1 MVVGSHLLRLCGL
14 GRNVG
19 QAGFASYML
28 VDNGEPKPIVKTCQ
42 DFKSEGS

>member
-1 MVVGSHLLRLCGL
+1 MAWAGMWVR
-14 GRNVG
+14 
-19 QAGFASYML
+19 QGFASYML